1 MSRRLGACFGKTWQI
16 QSRGGHRLTNE
27 PAFTNGQDGKKEE
40 VDGVGSSN
48 GSAACQH
55 EEDDNPDEEG
65 SGTGDPLEFDNELAL
80 VEVFKWECKN
90 KSQDDGQLSEHQAI
104 HLKH

>member
-1 MSRRLGACFGKTWQI
+1 MFWEKLDKFNSG
-16 QSRGGHRLTNE
+16 GGHRLTYE

-55 EEDDNPDEEG
+55 EEDDNSDEEG
-65 SGTGDPLEFDNELAL
+65 SSTGDPLEFVHPL

>member
-1 MSRRLGACFGKTWQI
+1 M
-16 QSRGGHRLTNE
+16 
-27 PAFTNGQDGKKEE
+27 
-40 VDGVGSSN
+40 GSSN

-80 VEVFKWECKN
+80 VEVFK
-90 KSQDDGQLSEHQAI
+90 
-104 HLKH
+104 